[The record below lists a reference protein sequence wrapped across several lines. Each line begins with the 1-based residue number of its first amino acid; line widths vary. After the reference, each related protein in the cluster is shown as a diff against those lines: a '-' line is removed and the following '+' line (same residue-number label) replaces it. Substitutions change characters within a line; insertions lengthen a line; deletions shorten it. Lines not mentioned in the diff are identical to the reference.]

1 MRVTDLKTNRMVNPL
16 GFDLGRPR
24 LSYLVVDTAAKKQEA
39 AQIQVALD
47 VKFQETVYDSG
58 KARTLTAS
66 ASNCRWSFSHGHAT
80 FGALRSGRRAARQQP
95 ASLPGLRLPKWTNPG
110 LASGLFQVMRTA
122 STRF

>member
-58 KARTLTAS
+58 
-66 ASNCRWSFSHGHAT
+66 
-80 FGALRSGRRAARQQP
+80 
-95 ASLPGLRLPKWTNPG
+95 
-110 LASGLFQVMRTA
+110 
-122 STRF
+122 